1 MATRALASLAAS
13 AIYGGLVYLAAAW
26 FAWVFVRME
35 RGK

>member
-1 MATRALASLAAS
+1 MARHLLASLAAS

-26 FAWVFVRME
+26 FAFVLVRME